1 MSNGYLGNSYL
12 KRSAEA
18 IEYTPEQIKEFMKC
32 AKDPIYFAKK
42 YIKIVHVDRGLVP
55 FDMYDYQKEILG
67 FKVWNGYG
75 RTGNPTE
82 KFLNINNVEVGELK
96 I

>member
-1 MSNGYLGNSYL
+1 MGIREEVFLQLN
-12 KRSAEA
+12 
-18 IEYTPEQIKEFMKC
+18 
-32 AKDPIYFAKK
+32 
-42 YIKIVHVDRGLVP
+42 
-55 FDMYDYQKEILG
+55 DYQKEILG

>member
-1 MSNGYLGNSYL
+1 MCIRDSTMGIREEVFLQLN
-12 KRSAEA
+12 
-18 IEYTPEQIKEFMKC
+18 
-32 AKDPIYFAKK
+32 
-42 YIKIVHVDRGLVP
+42 
-55 FDMYDYQKEILG
+55 DYQKEILG

>member
-1 MSNGYLGNSYL
+1 MKKIRIFTVLILIVCCKNSETKTKL
-12 KRSAEA
+12 QNTK
-18 IEYTPEQIKEFMKC
+18 IEINKNLIEKSLLFPFEKKLTEF
-32 AKDPIYFAKK
+32 
-42 YIKIVHVDRGLVP
+42 
-55 FDMYDYQKEILG
+55 QKELLG

-82 KFLNINNVEVGELK
+82 KFIDIEDDLIGELK